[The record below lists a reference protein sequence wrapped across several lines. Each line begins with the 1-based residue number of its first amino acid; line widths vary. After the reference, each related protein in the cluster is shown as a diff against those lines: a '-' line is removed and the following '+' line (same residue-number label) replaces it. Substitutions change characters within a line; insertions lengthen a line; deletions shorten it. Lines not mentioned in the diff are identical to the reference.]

1 MNKGSGRLN
10 GRVALITGAGS
21 GIGYAMAKLFAEQGA
36 QVAAIARRDEG
47 LKKWSNVPNVLPIR
61 ADIRKLDDINRMI
74 DDTEHEFGRL
84 DIVCNV
90 AGIHDQLYPL
100 VDTSDELWDNIMNT
114 DLKAPFQICRK
125 AVKGMMERGYGVFLN
140 MISTVAFRGLHGP
153 SYCAAKAGLIGMSLS
168 IAVRYKSSGIRC
180 NVISPGPTNTD
191 INSTSGGEV
200 HPDGIRLI
208 TEVAGRSLGQW
219 LGQAEDVATTALF
232 LCSDEAKHVNGAIV
246 PVDGGLS
253 AC

>member
-1 MNKGSGRLN
+1 MNMSGRLE
-10 GRVALITGAGS
+10 GKVALITGAGS
-21 GIGYAMAKLFAEQGA
+21 GMGYTMAKLFAEHGA
-36 QVAAIARRDEG
+36 KVAAIARRDEG

-61 ADIRKLDDINRMI
+61 ADIRKLDDINRMV
-74 DDTEHEFGRL
+74 DDTERQFGKL

-100 VDTSDELWDNIMNT
+100 TDTSDELWDNIMNT

-125 AVKGMMERGYGVFLN
+125 AITGMVERGHGVFLN
-140 MISTVAFRGLHGP
+140 VSSLVAFRGLHGP
-153 SYCAAKAGLIGMSLS
+153 SYCAAKAGLIGMTLS
-168 IAVRYKSSGIRC
+168 IAVRYSSAGIRC
-180 NVISPGPTNTD
+180 NAINPGPIKTE

-208 TEVAGRSLGQW
+208 TEVAGRSLTRW
-219 LGQAEDVATTALF
+219 LGQPEDVAATALF

-246 PVDGGLS
+246 AVDGGMS